1 MFSSRDVSRRHP
13 SSNCLRGSLSHEVFS
28 DMYAPRSFSI
38 RSWSRPGVVPCRSLL
53 AVLTIAVGSVLLSAP
68 PAAAQ
73 KKGYEEWLRQQ
84 QQEYKQFLDEQDK
97 AFLMFLKKEWTSV
110 RVDTT
115 AASPIDDKPRQIPRA
130 DDTPTKAPPA
140 EEPPRNEPPFPPPD
154 RPSAEGDSAADPERF
169 RDQQPPEPDS
179 FPQNGEEQPDDMEEA
194 TGRLDAATGEQP
206 LPEPPSASE
215 ETPPSEPTPPDEQP
229 PEIPPSLEEP
239 SSEDPPP
246 EQQTSEA
253 PGLETPSSEEPPPE
267 NPPPGEEAETAT
279 LNREASLSFFGV
291 STTVPYRPALAVRL
305 EEAPSKSSIRGFW
318 KRMAEGPY
326 RPTLDVL
333 QKQCEDMNLSDW
345 GYYRYLK
352 DLGTQL
358 YGNDAP
364 NEQVLWTWFMMMKSG
379 YAARVGY
386 RGSEV
391 FLMLP
396 VDQKIFG
403 RPQMHIDGQRYY
415 LMVEDMSGSLRT
427 YEGQHGEASQA
438 LQLDEGTLPDVADR
452 SATSTV
458 EFSFQDERYS
468 LDIAYNPASVEYL
481 RAYPIVE
488 LSVLFQAGVSAEA
501 QSSLEKA
508 LRPLLTGRGPRASL
522 NLLLTFAQFATDYK
536 RDQDHFGE
544 ERYLFPEESLATDYS
559 DCEDRAVLLAYLT
572 RTLLCRKVVGLQ
584 WPSHV
589 ALAVRAGNGLTA
601 TSEDHTVTVDGD
613 TYIYA
618 DPTYIGSDLGMK
630 MPLVEGQTPEIIT
643 LGR

>member
-1 MFSSRDVSRRHP
+1 V
-13 SSNCLRGSLSHEVFS
+13 EE
-28 DMYAPRSFSI
+28 
-38 RSWSRPGVVPCRSLL
+38 
-53 AVLTIAVGSVLLSAP
+53 
-68 PAAAQ
+68 AA
-73 KKGYEEWLRQQ
+73 
-84 QQEYKQFLDEQDK
+84 
-97 AFLMFLKKEWTSV
+97 
-110 RVDTT
+110 T
-115 AASPIDDKPRQIPRA
+115 AAPV
-130 DDTPTKAPPA
+130 
-140 EEPPRNEPPFPPPD
+140 
-154 RPSAEGDSAADPERF
+154 
-169 RDQQPPEPDS
+169 
-179 FPQNGEEQPDDMEEA
+179 
-194 TGRLDAATGEQP
+194 
-206 LPEPPSASE
+206 
-215 ETPPSEPTPPDEQP
+215 
-229 PEIPPSLEEP
+229 
-239 SSEDPPP
+239 
-246 EQQTSEA
+246 
-253 PGLETPSSEEPPPE
+253 
-267 NPPPGEEAETAT
+267 
-279 LNREASLSFFGV
+279 REASLSFFGAA
-291 STTVPYRPALAVRL
+291 TTVPYRPALAVRL

-318 KRMAEGPY
+318 KKMAEGPY

-333 QKQCEDMNLSDW
+333 QKQREDMNLSDW

-438 LQLDEGTLPDVADR
+438 LQLDEGTLPDVAGR
-452 SATSTV
+452 SATRTV

-481 RAYPIVE
+481 RAYPNVE

-544 ERYLFPEESLATDYS
+544 ERYLFPEESLASDYS

-572 RTLLCRKVVGLQ
+572 RTLLGRKVMGLQ
-584 WPSHV
+584 WPNHV
-589 ALAVRAGNGLTA
+589 ALAVRANNGLRT

-630 MPLVEGQTPEIIT
+630 MPIIEGKAPEIIT
-643 LGR
+643 LGE